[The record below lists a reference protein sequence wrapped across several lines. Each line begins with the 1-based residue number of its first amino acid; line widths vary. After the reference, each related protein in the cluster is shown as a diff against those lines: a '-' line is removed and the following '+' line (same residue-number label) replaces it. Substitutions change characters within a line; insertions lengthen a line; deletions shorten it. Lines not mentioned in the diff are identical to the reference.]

1 MSMPLRRELFGHESS
16 LFADNDEG
24 SPGSDRELHSQ
35 VGLTSARQKVPDFEP
50 LRSAETIEAFKAHA
64 KAILRSNRD
73 HFVSVEAIA
82 RQRFASNDA
91 ADQKLLRLIADI
103 GRLIGKVPERHLDT
117 FLSRAFRTHNPKVA
131 IPIDERRR
139 RQSPVG

>member
-35 VGLTSARQKVPDFEP
+35 VGLTPGRQKVPDFEP
-50 LRSAETIEAFKAHA
+50 LRTADTIDEFKMRARE
-64 KAILRSNRD
+64 ILRSNRD

-82 RQRFASNDA
+82 RQQFASNDP
-91 ADQKLLRLIADI
+91 ADQKLLRLISDI
-103 GRLIGKVPERHLDT
+103 GRLIRSVPDRHLET
-117 FLSRAFRTHNPKVA
+117 FLSRAFRKHNAKVA
-131 IPIDERRR
+131 IPIDERKR
-139 RQSPVG
+139 RQSPIG